1 MRRTIEDRVEA
12 EMSELQEMYAR
23 MGIGKQVYEYGEAV
37 LDKLADLFRKIDET
51 AEYNQMKVVKAM
63 QDCRVS
69 EACLLGTTGYGY
81 NDLGRDTLEAVYEY
95 RGEDFLY
102 RKIFSD
108 EDEGREGTEF
118 SDEINVCY
126 LTADR
131 IGVEDTYPKSLE
143 GKDRIGVR
151 CEYAFFYLAV
161 HQGEEIKEKG
171 FIFDGTS
178 KKTLGGQV
186 DYWLER
192 ILGYRVTAEEIQGTE
207 LIRVAYKNRELG
219 RDIRPKNVGTGVSYI
234 AEIIIA
240 ALSCRKG
247 DVLIIENPEIH
258 LHPSGQCELMEFL
271 IFLARKGL
279 QVVMETHSDHVFN
292 GLRRCVSN
300 DRISNDKV
308 RIYFFRQNEDKISI
322 PVEIFLDENGH
333 VKNQQDGLFDQIEK
347 DLDVILGW

>member
-1 MRRTIEDRVEA
+1 MLNCIRINGFKCFQEA
-12 EMSELQEMYAR
+12 EIRFSNFTLLA
-23 MGIGKQVYEYGEAV
+23 GKNSTGKSTVIQAV
-37 LDKLADLFRKIDET
+37 LALYQNSASSLAGKYMNIGTVNE
-51 AEYNQMKVVKAM
+51 VKNWIAG
-63 QDCRVS
+63 S
-69 EACLLGTTGYGY
+69 KEII
-81 NDLGRDTLEAVYEY
+81 LEAVYEH

-102 RKIFSD
+102 RKIFGD

-118 SDEINVCY
+118 SDEINVRY

-131 IGVEDTYPKSLE
+131 IGVEDTYQKSLE
-143 GKDRIGVR
+143 GKDQIGVR
-151 CEYAFFYLAV
+151 CEYAFFYLAG
-161 HQGEEIKEKG
+161 HKGEEIKEKG
-171 FIFDGTS
+171 FIYDSTS
-178 KKTLGGQV
+178 KMTLGGQV

-192 ILGYRVTAEEIQGTE
+192 ILGYRVTAEEIPGTE
-207 LIRVAYKNRELG
+207 LIRVAYRNRELG

-300 DRISNDKV
+300 DRIRNDKV

-322 PVEIFLDENGH
+322 PVEIFLDENGR

>member
-1 MRRTIEDRVEA
+1 MLNCIRIHGFKCFQEA
-12 EMSELQEMYAR
+12 EIRFSNFTLLA
-23 MGIGKQVYEYGEAV
+23 GKNSAGKSTVIQAV
-37 LDKLADLFRKIDET
+37 LALYQNSASSLAGKYMNIGTVNE
-51 AEYNQMKVVKAM
+51 VKNWIAG
-63 QDCRVS
+63 S
-69 EACLLGTTGYGY
+69 KEII
-81 NDLGRDTLEAVYEY
+81 LEAVYEY

-118 SDEINVCY
+118 SDKINVCY

-161 HQGEEIKEKG
+161 HQGEEIKEKE